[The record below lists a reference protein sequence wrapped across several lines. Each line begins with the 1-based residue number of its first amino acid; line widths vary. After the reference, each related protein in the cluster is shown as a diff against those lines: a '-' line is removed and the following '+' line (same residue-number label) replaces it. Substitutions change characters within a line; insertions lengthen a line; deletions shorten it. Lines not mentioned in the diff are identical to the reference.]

1 MTNDTKVTKL
11 YKKDDSNTDESQQT
25 PNVEQPVQ
33 QESTDQE
40 KMESYA
46 KLGKEHGYTGIPN
59 DDAMS
64 DIPMSAL
71 EIMDELG
78 IKSRETFRNTYL
90 NPAIENGLV
99 KLTIPDKP
107 TSKNQ
112 KYYKE

>member
-64 DIPMSAL
+64 DIPIGQIELPS
-71 EIMDELG
+71 DEVV
-78 IKSRETFRNTYL
+78 REETKLQYHDVIEAEETTDATMRL
-90 NPAIENGLV
+90 N
-99 KLTIPDKP
+99 K
-107 TSKNQ
+107 
-112 KYYKE
+112 

>member
-64 DIPMSAL
+64 DIPIGQIELPS
-71 EIMDELG
+71 DEVV
-78 IKSRETFRNTYL
+78 REETKLQYHDVIEAEETTDARMRL
-90 NPAIENGLV
+90 N
-99 KLTIPDKP
+99 K
-107 TSKNQ
+107 
-112 KYYKE
+112 

>member
-46 KLGKEHGYTGIPN
+46 KL
-59 DDAMS
+59 
-64 DIPMSAL
+64 
-71 EIMDELG
+71 
-78 IKSRETFRNTYL
+78 
-90 NPAIENGLV
+90 
-99 KLTIPDKP
+99 
-107 TSKNQ
+107 
-112 KYYKE
+112 

>member
-1 MTNDTKVTKL
+1 MTNNTKVTKL

-64 DIPMSAL
+64 DIPIGQIELPS
-71 EIMDELG
+71 DEVV
-78 IKSRETFRNTYL
+78 REETKLQYHDVIEAEETTDARMRL
-90 NPAIENGLV
+90 N
-99 KLTIPDKP
+99 K
-107 TSKNQ
+107 
-112 KYYKE
+112 

>member
-1 MTNDTKVTKL
+1 MTNDTKVTKQ

-64 DIPMSAL
+64 DIPIGQIELPS
-71 EIMDELG
+71 DEVV
-78 IKSRETFRNTYL
+78 REETKLQYHDVIEAEETTDARMRL
-90 NPAIENGLV
+90 N
-99 KLTIPDKP
+99 K
-107 TSKNQ
+107 
-112 KYYKE
+112 

>member
-1 MTNDTKVTKL
+1 MTNVTKVTKQ

-64 DIPMSAL
+64 DIPIGQIELPS
-71 EIMDELG
+71 DEVV
-78 IKSRETFRNTYL
+78 REETKLQYHDVIEAEETTDARMRL
-90 NPAIENGLV
+90 N
-99 KLTIPDKP
+99 K
-107 TSKNQ
+107 
-112 KYYKE
+112 

>member
-1 MTNDTKVTKL
+1 M

-64 DIPMSAL
+64 DIPIGQIELPS
-71 EIMDELG
+71 DEVV
-78 IKSRETFRNTYL
+78 REETKLQYHDVIEAEETTDARMRL
-90 NPAIENGLV
+90 N
-99 KLTIPDKP
+99 K
-107 TSKNQ
+107 
-112 KYYKE
+112 

>member
-59 DDAMS
+59 DDAMN
-64 DIPMSAL
+64 DIPIGQIELPS
-71 EIMDELG
+71 DEVV
-78 IKSRETFRNTYL
+78 REETKLQYHDVIEAEETTDARMRL
-90 NPAIENGLV
+90 N
-99 KLTIPDKP
+99 K
-107 TSKNQ
+107 
-112 KYYKE
+112 

>member
-1 MTNDTKVTKL
+1 M

-64 DIPMSAL
+64 DIPIGQIELPS
-71 EIMDELG
+71 DEVV
-78 IKSRETFRNTYL
+78 REETKLQYHDVIEAEETIDARMRL
-90 NPAIENGLV
+90 N
-99 KLTIPDKP
+99 K
-107 TSKNQ
+107 
-112 KYYKE
+112 

>member
-1 MTNDTKVTKL
+1 MNNDTKVTKQ

-64 DIPMSAL
+64 DIPIGQIELPS
-71 EIMDELG
+71 DEVV
-78 IKSRETFRNTYL
+78 REETKLQYHDVIEAEETTDARMRL
-90 NPAIENGLV
+90 N
-99 KLTIPDKP
+99 K
-107 TSKNQ
+107 
-112 KYYKE
+112 

>member
-46 KLGKEHGYTGIPN
+46 KLDKEHGYTGIPN

-64 DIPMSAL
+64 DIPIGQIELPS
-71 EIMDELG
+71 DEVV
-78 IKSRETFRNTYL
+78 REETKLQYHDVIEAEETTDARMRL
-90 NPAIENGLV
+90 N
-99 KLTIPDKP
+99 K
-107 TSKNQ
+107 
-112 KYYKE
+112 

>member
-11 YKKDDSNTDESQQT
+11 YKKDDSNTNESQQT

-64 DIPMSAL
+64 DIPIGQIELPS
-71 EIMDELG
+71 DEVV
-78 IKSRETFRNTYL
+78 REETKLQYHDVIEAEETTDARMRL
-90 NPAIENGLV
+90 N
-99 KLTIPDKP
+99 K
-107 TSKNQ
+107 
-112 KYYKE
+112 